1 MKIVLL
7 IGLLA
12 GQMLYANAAQ
22 AEVYTCK
29 DANGK
34 VFVSDRPIP
43 ECASRTMSVRKENGS
58 GLRDIPPPPTAEERK
73 RAELEKQ
80 RQQQEAIAEEQ
91 RKKEER
97 YLSAR
102 YRSEADIETMR
113 QKSLD
118 VNREKIKAGNEQI
131 KMIQQLIANINNEQK
146 NRSKNSNSNTSAVDG
161 RIKELNN
168 SLKETAALNAT
179 YQAEQTRINSEYDAT
194 LKQYRDI
201 MGNRH

>member
-1 MKIVLL
+1 MKIVLVTS
-7 IGLLA
+7 LLA
-12 GQMLYANAAQ
+12 GHMLYAGVAQ

-29 DANGK
+29 DASGK

-43 ECASRTMSVRKENGS
+43 ECASRAMSVRKENGS

-73 RAELEKQ
+73 KAELEKQ

-118 VNREKIKAGNEQI
+118 VNREKMKAGNEQI

-146 NRSKNSNSNTSAVDG
+146 NRSKNSSSNTSSVDG

>member
-1 MKIVLL
+1 MKSVLVTVLIVGEL
-7 IGLLA
+7 
-12 GQMLYANAAQ
+12 LYAGMAQ

-29 DANGK
+29 DASGK

-43 ECASRTMSVRKENGS
+43 ECATRSMSVRKENGS

-73 RAELEKQ
+73 KAEAEKQ
-80 RQQQEAIAEEQ
+80 RLQQEAVIEEQ

-97 YLSAR
+97 YLHAR
-102 YRSEADIETMR
+102 YRNEDDIEAMR

-118 VNREKIKAGNEQI
+118 VIREKIKAGNEQM
-131 KMIQQLIANINNEQK
+131 KMIQQLIADINHEQK
-146 NRSKNSNSNTSAVDG
+146 IRSQKSGTNTSSIDG
-161 RIKELNN
+161 RIKELNS

-201 MGNRH
+201 MGNRR